1 MAEQAAGEKTE
12 QATPRRRQEARR
24 KGTVAKSTDV
34 VGALTLLTAAGLA
47 PSVTQAVGASL
58 LSGFAAGTARTPNG
72 VTTAQ
77 VTNHALGLLAAAAG
91 AAAPLLLAMLI
102 VGLVAN
108 FAQVG
113 FVLSAEPMNPN
124 FSKINPLTGFQRLF
138 SKRAVFDGFKATAK
152 MVVFAWV
159 AWAAIQEQWTL
170 LIGLGRLGAP
180 QAATV
185 VGGLAH
191 TILLRVGIVW
201 LVIAA
206 VDYFFQRKEVDK
218 QLMMTKDELKRE
230 MKEQEG
236 SPEVKAAQYRR
247 RRQLAKGSLA
257 SKLKSA
263 DVVVTNPT
271 HFAVA
276 IAYERSKMH
285 APMVVAKGQDYLA
298 LRIREFAKDLEVPVV
313 ENPPLAR
320 KLYKVCEV
328 GDAVPRDL
336 FGPVAEV
343 LAYVYQTL
351 KKVKR

>member
-1 MAEQAAGEKTE
+1 
-12 QATPRRRQEARR
+12 
-24 KGTVAKSTDV
+24 V
-34 VGALTLLTAAGLA
+34 
-47 PSVTQAVGASL
+47 
-58 LSGFAAGTARTPNG
+58 
-72 VTTAQ
+72 
-77 VTNHALGLLAAAAG
+77 
-91 AAAPLLLAMLI
+91 
-102 VGLVAN
+102 LV
-108 FAQVG
+108 
-113 FVLSAEPMNPN
+113 
-124 FSKINPLTGFQRLF
+124 
-138 SKRAVFDGFKATAK
+138 
-152 MVVFAWV
+152 
-159 AWAAIQEQWTL
+159 
-170 LIGLGRLGAP
+170 GLGRLGAP
-180 QAATV
+180 QAAAV
-185 VGGLAH
+185 IGGLAH
-191 TILLRVGIVW
+191 TVLLRVGIVW

-320 KLYKVCEV
+320 QLYRTCEV
-328 GDAVPRDL
+328 GDPVPRDL

-351 KKVKR
+351 RRVKR